1 MTQSY
6 WLPTLELSPLWSVS
20 QRTFFPRMT
29 TQLGDNYT
37 QVQNKGLEPVSEWDV
52 KSPVMPKSQLDTLL
66 VNLRNY
72 INTNFLWS
80 PTGENLKQCALVG
93 DWTVTPS
100 GVFNGQVYSS
110 VSNKIVTSKIRNNLT
125 VPRTDVSPITNLTVS
140 FEFAYGSRIANTT
153 MCVFNISRTGDT
165 SQRLI
170 PWSVTGSQANGATK
184 AVASDFQGNVF
195 PNGFINF
202 PQGETIIFDAIKVT
216 LVGNKT
222 IFTDPSAAL
231 GKKAFILNL
240 NSSLP
245 IYYIDFTK
253 TGFYSSI

>member
-52 KSPVMPKSQLDTLL
+52 KSPVMPKSQLDILL
-66 VNLRNY
+66 INLRNY

-80 PTGENLKQCALVG
+80 PTGENLKQCALVS

-125 VPRTDVSPITNLTVS
+125 VPRTDVSPITNLTAVYT
-140 FEFAYGSRIANTT
+140 FAFYSANTNT
-153 MCVFNISRTGDT
+153 TTCVFNISRTEDT

-170 PWSVTGSQANGATK
+170 PWFVTGSQANGATK
-184 AVASDFQGNVF
+184 AVASDFEGNVF
-195 PNGFINF
+195 PSGFINF
-202 PQGETIIFDAIKVT
+202 AQNETSLIDAVKIP
-216 LVGNKT
+216 LVDDKT

-231 GKKAFILNL
+231 NKKAFILNL
-240 NSSLP
+240 NPSLP
-245 IYYIDFTK
+245 IYFI
-253 TGFYSSI
+253 